1 MARLYVGGRLFDGEK
16 VQDSHAVLEEGG
28 RIKRVAPATEFKGFA
43 GERVDTTGA
52 TLIPGMIDCHIHS
65 LSGAEGNPGAV
76 QDRMTAAQLTVRG
89 MEFMQRTLEGGI
101 TAIRDCGGKDYIEFA
116 IRDAMNAGRFL
127 GPTMRCAGRMICMT
141 GGHGNRTG
149 RIADGVDEVVKA
161 VREQVHAGSD
171 LVKIMATG
179 GVMTAGVN
187 PEDAHYSAEE
197 MKAGI
202 TEAHRFHKCCASHAQ
217 GALGILNA
225 VRGGIDSIE
234 HGIFMDEEC
243 CSEMKERGVWLV
255 PTLAAVKNILKGYDD
270 GDRSIPDY
278 VIEKSRRVFDR
289 HIAATKM
296 YYKADGKIAMG
307 TDAGTPHNRHGENAR
322 ELEFMC
328 DIGISTRDSLFF
340 ATASAADLMRLG
352 DHGRIK
358 EGNIADFVVC
368 DGDAL
373 ADIKRAARKENHRLV
388 VKRGIVARDNRAAF
402 AQSATRVAAE

>member
-1 MARLYVGGRLFDGEK
+1 MATLYVGGRVFDGEK
-16 VQDSHAVLEEGG
+16 VLDAQAVLEEGG
-28 RIKRVAPATEFKGFA
+28 RVKRIAPIGEFTGFA
-43 GERVDTTGA
+43 GDKVDTSGG
-52 TLIPGMIDCHIHS
+52 TLIPGIIDCHVHS

-76 QDRMTAAQLTVRG
+76 QDRLSAAQIAV
-89 MEFMQRTLEGGI
+89 
-101 TAIRDCGGKDYIEFA
+101 RDCGGKDYIEFA
-116 IRDAMNAGRFL
+116 LRDAFNAGKFL

-171 LVKIMATG
+171 LIKIMATG
-179 GVMTAGVN
+179 GVMTQGVN

-202 TEAHRFHKCCASHAQ
+202 SEAHRFHKCCASHAQ

-234 HGIFMDEEC
+234 HGIFMTDEC
-243 CSEMKERGVWLV
+243 ITEMKERGVWLV

-289 HIAATKM
+289 HIASVKM
-296 YYKADGKIAMG
+296 YYKAGGRIAMG

-322 ELEFMC
+322 ELEYMC
-328 DIGISTRDSLFF
+328 EIGVSARDSLFF
-340 ATASAADLMRLG
+340 STASAADLMRLS
-352 DHGRIK
+352 DQGRIK
-358 EGNIADFVVC
+358 EGNSADFVLC

-388 VKRGIVARDNRAAF
+388 VKRGLVAKDNRAQFVQQPA
-402 AQSATRVAAE
+402 RVAAE